1 MVATNMSISQFPSGQ
16 NHGPDGR
23 PAVALIAGP
32 TASGK
37 SALALALA
45 REQDA
50 VIINADASQVYA
62 DLTVL
67 SARPPAHEVAAAPHR
82 LYGYID
88 GGEAC
93 TAARWAEDAKQEI
106 SAAHEQ
112 GKLPVLVGG
121 TGLYIRTLLDGI
133 APVPEIDASIRTEVR
148 SLPADQGYAA
158 LQVEDPQSA
167 ARLAPGDT
175 NRIARALEVIRSTGR
190 PLGWWHQHM
199 EGGIG
204 QSVTICPLV
213 LLPPRSWLLARCDL
227 RFEQMLEQGA
237 VEEVERLLSR
247 DLKPDLPVMRA
258 IGVREIGAWL
268 GQQMSREEMIE
279 RGQIATR
286 QYAKRQYTWFSHQ
299 LPTSWPRLDEAID
312 DKNLPDIVRILHH

>member
-1 MVATNMSISQFPSGQ
+1 MVATNMTISQFPSGQ

-45 REQDA
+45 GRQDA

-67 SARPPAHEVAAAPHR
+67 SARPSAEEMASAQHR

-88 GGEAC
+88 GSEAC
-93 TAARWAEDAKQEI
+93 TAARWAEDAKREI
-106 SAAHEQ
+106 AVAHEQ

-133 APVPEIDASIRTEVR
+133 APVPEIDPSIRAEVR
-148 SLPADQGYAA
+148 SLAAGQGYSA
-158 LQVEDPQSA
+158 LQEEDPQSA

-190 PLGWWHQHM
+190 TLGWWHRHM
-199 EGGIG
+199 EGGIAE
-204 QSVTICPLV
+204 SIALRPIL
-213 LLPPRSWLLARCDL
+213 LLPPRNWLLDRCDR
-227 RFEQMLEQGA
+227 RFELMLEQGA
-237 VEEVERLLSR
+237 VEEVQQLLAR
-247 DLKPDLPVMRA
+247 ELAPDLPVMRA
-258 IGVREIGAWL
+258 IGVREIAAWL
-268 GQQMSREEMIE
+268 GNQMGREQMIE

-299 LPTSWPRLDEAID
+299 PPSTWPRRDTAID
-312 DKNLPDIVRILHH
+312 DKIMPYIVRKLQH